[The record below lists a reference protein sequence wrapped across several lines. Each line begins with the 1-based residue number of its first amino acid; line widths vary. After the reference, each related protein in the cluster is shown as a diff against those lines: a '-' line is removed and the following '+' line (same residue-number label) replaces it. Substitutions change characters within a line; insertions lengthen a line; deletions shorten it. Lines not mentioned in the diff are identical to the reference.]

1 MKQKLTRALIDEIR
15 KEMPVLNE
23 DEKKSIIGGQGVLYI
38 IGEDG
43 RITYSENSSS
53 DEVII
58 VFGSIDSGNIIRLPG
73 DTRIDSTP
81 DGYMITGSGIDKA
94 CAEYINTHTCVEWAR
109 YENSETGYSPG
120 MNTSHHYR
128 DVTIYA
134 MPGCDTVYHNHE
146 ENPNPSEADKAG
158 KGNYKNNYIFFEK
171 DGTYHSY

>member
-109 YENSETGYSPG
+109 YENLSLI
-120 MNTSHHYR
+120 H
-128 DVTIYA
+128 I
-134 MPGCDTVYHNHE
+134 
-146 ENPNPSEADKAG
+146 
-158 KGNYKNNYIFFEK
+158 
-171 DGTYHSY
+171 